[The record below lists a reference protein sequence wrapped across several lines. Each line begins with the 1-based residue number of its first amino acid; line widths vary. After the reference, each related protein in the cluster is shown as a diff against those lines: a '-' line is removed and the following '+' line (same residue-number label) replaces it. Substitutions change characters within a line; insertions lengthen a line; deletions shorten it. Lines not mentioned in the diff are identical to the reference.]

1 MSHHLDTPLAGQNGK
16 LYMDYLYVFPAD
28 GSTLFVMDVNST
40 ITGPDVQRGFHPED
54 HALLAVTTLPT
65 PWSGSYRIS
74 VYSGIDPLTG
84 RQLRHRRTARTE
96 EQARIVLG
104 RLLEQ
109 ASTGQRPGSDVK
121 VEEVL
126 TQYLAI
132 AELEPSTRETYEGYI
147 RRTILPALG
156 STELRKIRGPVLD
169 TFYARL
175 RKCGD
180 LTCTGRPFTE
190 HHSFPALVVERG
202 DPRPGWQQVAD
213 TIKDAIGSGQ
223 LTSGEQLPSFYAD
236 SCPGRRRAAWP
247 GSPRCGARQ
256 PSGVSTGRSPG
267 SKGMLTSSQTPSS
280 PCRSTLRF
288 GRTLVPSSASSRAN
302 IA

>member
-1 MSHHLDTPLAGQNGK
+1 MTWSFLA
-16 LYMDYLYVFPAD
+16 PAD
-28 GSTLFVMDVNST
+28 GCGRRRGTSRGT
-40 ITGPDVQRGFHPED
+40 TGEISRYPCAMPRAGIGHLER
-54 HALLAVTTLPT
+54 LP
-65 PWSGSYRIS
+65 SGSCRVS
-74 VYSGIDPLTG
+74 VSSGIDPLTG
-84 RQLRHRRTARTE
+84 RQLRHRRTAKTE

-147 RRTILPALG
+147 RRTIMPALG

-180 LTCTGRPFTE
+180 LICTGRPFTE

-223 LTSGEQLPSFYAD
+223 LTSGEQLPSVHEMAAWNALPAAMLR
-236 SCPGRRRAAWP
+236 SALEVLAGAGVIIVRQGRRSVVSGEPGQMPSRRARP
-247 GSPRCGARQ
+247 GDAAHDCARAGCQLHKCRPMSATTIRQIHSILSGA
-256 PSGVSTGRSPG
+256 
-267 SKGMLTSSQTPSS
+267 
-280 PCRSTLRF
+280 F
-288 GRTLVPSSASSRAN
+288 GTA
-302 IA
+302 